1 MNQRNDLGEV
11 KHYRFYSNIGAELY
25 REQTEINYLVQE
37 CIAQGELVRQEIVPV
52 LNLNTTT
59 FDIASIVSE
68 DSNRPNRRILF
79 HLRNEMTPSS
89 ISLMSNIMEPLCYP
103 LLFPYGEKGW
113 GSNNRKQLK
122 FNDCVLHRF
131 LLPERDPEGNL
142 LLMPTQCTP
151 PRLITFSRFQLM
163 FRLGQTFLVDMISRI
178 IDYRLQFNKLAQHTL
193 FVQPRHDFPGD
204 ENDELNDGDR
214 NPDNLEGAPDADEPE
229 RTTFLSQSFH
239 GSRRYLL
246 SLARSAICLVAEF
259 GRPTLFITF
268 TCNQHWSEVKE
279 MLFEGET
286 AYDRADVT
294 KRVFHTKLEKGFY
307 TT

>member
-37 CIAQGELVRQEIVPV
+37 CIAQGELVRQEIVPM

-59 FDIASIVSE
+59 FDIASIVLE
-68 DSNRPNRRILF
+68 DSNRPNRRIVF
-79 HLRNEMTPSS
+79 HLRNEMTPSL

-151 PRLITFSRFQLM
+151 PR
-163 FRLGQTFLVDMISRI
+163 
-178 IDYRLQFNKLAQHTL
+178 
-193 FVQPRHDFPGD
+193 
-204 ENDELNDGDR
+204 
-214 NPDNLEGAPDADEPE
+214 
-229 RTTFLSQSFH
+229 
-239 GSRRYLL
+239 
-246 SLARSAICLVAEF
+246 
-259 GRPTLFITF
+259 
-268 TCNQHWSEVKE
+268 
-279 MLFEGET
+279 
-286 AYDRADVT
+286 
-294 KRVFHTKLEKGFY
+294 
-307 TT
+307 